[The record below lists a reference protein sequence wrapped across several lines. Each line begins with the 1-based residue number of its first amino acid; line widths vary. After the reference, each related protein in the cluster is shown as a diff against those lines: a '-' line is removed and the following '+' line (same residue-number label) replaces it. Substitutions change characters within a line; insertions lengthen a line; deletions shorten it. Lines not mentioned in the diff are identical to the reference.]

1 MKKPKITFTEF
12 TSIIRG
18 YYFTY
23 NGRRIYNYQLYWSGY
38 NAEDLIN
45 GNTKFNRI
53 IRVIFKINSLYL
65 YYWSGNQ

>member
-1 MKKPKITFTEF
+1 MKKPKISFIEF

-38 NAEDLIN
+38 DAHDLKN
-45 GNTKFNRI
+45 GYTKFNKI
-53 IRVIFKINSLYL
+53 VRV
-65 YYWSGNQ
+65 